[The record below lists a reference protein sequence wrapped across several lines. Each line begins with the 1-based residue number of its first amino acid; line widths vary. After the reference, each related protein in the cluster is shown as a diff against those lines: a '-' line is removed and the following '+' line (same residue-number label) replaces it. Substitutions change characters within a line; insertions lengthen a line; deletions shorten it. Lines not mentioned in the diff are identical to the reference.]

1 MTKIFPY
8 LTPAT
13 ARRLQFTAADRVV
26 KVRSVVEAAISA
38 YSEALSAEGDT
49 LQEPTKR
56 HRTSAALDA
65 ARTLVKNRTKRGLV
79 KIGTAI
85 STESF
90 TVLRQIQG
98 SERFLSDTVE
108 LVLSYYLWQ
117 APERRSAR
125 DDFSGFL
132 WPPIDLPGDFNV
144 YHFVK
149 NVTESE

>member
-1 MTKIFPY
+1 M
-8 LTPAT
+8 
-13 ARRLQFTAADRVV
+13 
-26 KVRSVVEAAISA
+26 KVRSVVEAAIAA
-38 YSEALSAEGDT
+38 YSEALSAEADT
-49 LQEPTKR
+49 LQEPAKR
-56 HRTSAALDA
+56 RRTSAALDA
-65 ARTLVKNRTKRGLV
+65 ARTLVRNRTKRGLV

-90 TVLRQIQG
+90 TLLRQIQG

-117 APERRSAR
+117 APERRKAR

-132 WPPIDLPGDFNV
+132 WPPIDPPKEFNV

-149 NVTESE
+149 NITESE